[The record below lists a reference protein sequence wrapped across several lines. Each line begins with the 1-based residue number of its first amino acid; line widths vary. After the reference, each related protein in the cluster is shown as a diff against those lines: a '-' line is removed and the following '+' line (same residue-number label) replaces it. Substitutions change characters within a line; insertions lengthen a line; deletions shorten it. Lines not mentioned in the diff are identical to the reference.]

1 MKKLI
6 LLLSIIGGFVLTG
19 ISQTTN
25 ANYDSTLAKK
35 LGADEYGMKTYV
47 MVVLKTGTNKTTDKK
62 LIDSCFAIHMSN
74 MGVMVKAGKL
84 IVAGPFGKNED
95 SFRGIFILNVKD
107 FEEAALLLQ
116 NDAAIKE
123 KLLEPVFYKWYGSAA
138 LPEYLPAS
146 DKIWKTGF
154 E

>member
-47 MVVLKTGTNKTTDKK
+47 MVVLKTGTNKNTDKK